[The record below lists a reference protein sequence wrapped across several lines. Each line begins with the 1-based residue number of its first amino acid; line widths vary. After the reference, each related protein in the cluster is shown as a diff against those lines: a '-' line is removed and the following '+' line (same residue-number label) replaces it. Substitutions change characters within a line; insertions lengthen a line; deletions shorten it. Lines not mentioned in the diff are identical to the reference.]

1 MDALKLFGSSQSTRP
16 SRAFIDQGRSRGLT
30 DEQIEDLWFM
40 SEGAVPAPMPA
51 EAPPLVPGKNMAPLP
66 VPKPETLGD
75 VFRAPQAPQNQ
86 NVAPA
91 APTPVIQPAE
101 PTTPTYTPNDWIPDP
116 IERGFFGMRPQRRGV
131 SEIALGAEDLAR
143 ANAISPDMTPEEID
157 ARMVEEFPMQWQPGT
172 AQKLPPS
179 VLAKAIENMVAAQP
193 VLQDRATTRI
203 EKGAKRAEQGKAA
216 LDAIPVGRQ
225 QQNIQDAMQQ
235 GTLQT
240 LGAFASNPSGAGSM
254 LAESVASQPLA
265 TAAGA
270 ATMVAPVFGAPI
282 TLSAAAEA
290 EREASLQDQ
299 LQRAGID
306 PTDPE
311 AVKQFVIENPGLVRE
326 LNSRAFGRGAA
337 IAAGGTAA
345 DIVSGGLGGSL
356 LQRFARDAAVGTASD
371 AATEALGQV
380 ITDKEVYSGPEIVAE
395 GVLGGGQQIVQGG
408 TTAGIQAANQN
419 IQARNQTTETLADA
433 IAKDMAAQSDAAL
446 PEQAARNMAPA
457 PEQRTENPLY
467 TVDPKTGEI
476 TLFVDGRKPE
486 QNVQPGT
493 VADYQGTGQTPD
505 ATPSA
510 PVTSA
515 PKVETLADVLNAQPA
530 AQGDLV
536 LGQNIVPGPQYQG
549 SGQTPD
555 AAPAAP
561 KQTPTQQVQE
571 PTPATAPTVSPVPV
585 VADNATSQPAPAP
598 VEPNALTPSP
608 QVDPG
613 EAKQKDDNTSRR
625 GRAFRD
631 TDGKLKQVGV
641 REPDSGRLVD
651 TEFEVVEYD
660 TLVGADG
667 ELQSRDRTSIAS
679 DANIRQ
685 IAANLDPYI
694 LFDDPSADRGAP
706 IVGPDNV
713 IESGNGRVRSINI
726 VYDEIGDKAQAYRN
740 MIESLGFDTTG
751 MSKPVLIRRRTTVFT
766 DQERVS
772 FTQGAN
778 KDDKM
783 ASSVKERAKVDAGK
797 LTGDILSQY
806 EGGKLD
812 GANNRGFAQ
821 SVIKAIASTQ
831 ELQNLVDGEGEL
843 NNEAHK
849 RVEGALLHAAFGDP
863 SLVDLFTNDP
873 DNNVKSI
880 GNALKQVAPSYAYI
894 KALAEQGTI
903 PKSLDISQDI
913 VTAVKRLSDLRKS
926 GTKLRDYLSQTSI
939 DPDSEVV
946 TKILESFYRPEGNAA
961 YGQDHMV
968 NFFKTYV
975 DEAQKQAN
983 GGLLAGVDDPAA
995 ILDVARAKQTKDAAP
1010 KPAAD
1015 QNGLFSRTQAQEANN
1030 SAGQESLDAR
1040 TKSASKPNVVSRQGI
1055 AKRSGETGVRHLFG
1069 IPLDDWNAMGFDKK
1083 LGYVKRALQDQY
1095 GFDFINLSRNL
1106 SKATVLD
1113 QALEMYGNLDEM
1125 ADVIGVNRKAMS
1137 LNGKIGLGF
1146 SGEPKP
1152 GVMGYFVYKRGKGTK
1167 PFVVSVNRNSTFAH
1181 EWFHAI
1187 DNYLVG
1193 QVKGKLLSEHLAS
1206 RRQAKN
1212 EPALAIKKAYA
1223 ELIMTLFEGDDA
1235 QRAIQMRD
1243 LEEQLEQ
1250 LAQGGIGVKKKRK
1263 ALKDQINKLHA
1274 AMNTDI
1280 GKLSKSDMDYTGRIA
1295 EMTARAFEAT
1305 LANWVQI
1312 RSGLSGLSSVV
1323 PEGLINL
1330 DAQENIAQ
1338 AYPSFKDLAAISDAF
1353 RRVFGEII
1361 GENIVEARGSQKALP
1376 RETTTTRDIQN
1387 ELPDLPTPLF
1397 FDPAKQ
1403 IEEEADQSKNIRR
1416 EETIKLRKRLTAQ
1429 QKGDRDRAFGETDIA
1444 GLTGAAK
1451 KAAVMNADLRGRLL
1465 ALRRLGSSSKTLRR
1479 VIDSIVDA
1487 PGSGR
1492 VQQLVLH
1499 EAKKKY
1505 GGQYANMV
1513 EQALKKAAPTKK
1525 EERYVYAALDDPNF
1539 NFTTVPGEMRSV
1551 VKKKVGVLRDLFDS
1565 MLAKQNYV
1573 VNRATNA
1580 QIGPNIMATSSY
1592 IYGVYD
1598 ADLIAKD
1605 KDGFVEAATQDYAD
1619 DISQRLDN
1627 GQKVTGANGILT
1639 NEEAR
1644 RNKVKEPEDLTDD
1657 VIQTIAE
1664 DRADRWIKAIINEA
1678 GSGGTTS
1685 HEAHTKSR
1693 SLLPTARK
1701 NTAKYRVQNVSTLAR
1716 AYAANAADITAW
1728 YASVGPGVSKSGDV
1742 LQPRQNLEQLIA
1754 KGLSEINDVT
1764 TAKDRALGAELLRY
1778 ASGLD
1783 LAEYN
1788 PIVENASNIVTAVML
1803 PKAVIMQFTEP
1814 ATMIFAEGDFAGYIT
1829 HMAQQARVLLNHAS
1843 KLVGKRSTNFVDYSN
1858 EIAALAGIGSDLQ
1871 MSMLHHARAGMDVDA
1886 AKNHNGPLSRFS
1898 QVSYRFIGMTGHMM
1912 LMQRIGALHA
1922 YRRLYR
1928 FAKKGDKLRDVY
1940 KQELKDFGIT
1950 DDWEQVSKELLSM
1963 GFKPTPEQLENSK
1976 YFDQI
1981 TDAMF
1986 KYVNNHFLEPGRL
1999 DKPVYASKSSPG
2011 RLMWSLMSYSHAFN
2025 SRVEKVAFK
2034 RAQQLEGQGA
2044 SKQVIATA
2052 MFATRLVGFFMFGIV
2067 LQRLMY
2073 ALATGDEEKLQ
2084 ALAKMSDEDWLEYF
2098 GSFFPGI
2105 KGEMNKG
2112 KKGNEAYD
2120 DNQKRRD
2127 FLYELISY
2135 SDILS
2140 PLGTKAFEM
2149 WTQARYKEDPARGLL
2164 PPSVSFVMA
2173 PFIKRRTDPFGN
2185 SPNTD
2190 TSEHKYFRADYNSW
2204 RMGYQVGLIAAM
2216 QATTGIPLP
2225 NNAAS
2230 VALRTL
2236 TTGSNFVVSRTGTR
2250 NWAAV
2255 NIRGLDPAHMY
2266 GTRNAKSSEKSSNKP
2281 RTYADLLKGD

>member
-1 MDALKLFGSSQSTRP
+1 
-16 SRAFIDQGRSRGLT
+16 
-30 DEQIEDLWFM
+30 
-40 SEGAVPAPMPA
+40 
-51 EAPPLVPGKNMAPLP
+51 
-66 VPKPETLGD
+66 
-75 VFRAPQAPQNQ
+75 
-86 NVAPA
+86 
-91 APTPVIQPAE
+91 
-101 PTTPTYTPNDWIPDP
+101 
-116 IERGFFGMRPQRRGV
+116 
-131 SEIALGAEDLAR
+131 
-143 ANAISPDMTPEEID
+143 
-157 ARMVEEFPMQWQPGT
+157 
-172 AQKLPPS
+172 
-179 VLAKAIENMVAAQP
+179 
-193 VLQDRATTRI
+193 
-203 EKGAKRAEQGKAA
+203 
-216 LDAIPVGRQ
+216 
-225 QQNIQDAMQQ
+225 
-235 GTLQT
+235 
-240 LGAFASNPSGAGSM
+240 
-254 LAESVASQPLA
+254 
-265 TAAGA
+265 
-270 ATMVAPVFGAPI
+270 
-282 TLSAAAEA
+282 
-290 EREASLQDQ
+290 
-299 LQRAGID
+299 
-306 PTDPE
+306 
-311 AVKQFVIENPGLVRE
+311 
-326 LNSRAFGRGAA
+326 
-337 IAAGGTAA
+337 
-345 DIVSGGLGGSL
+345 
-356 LQRFARDAAVGTASD
+356 
-371 AATEALGQV
+371 
-380 ITDKEVYSGPEIVAE
+380 
-395 GVLGGGQQIVQGG
+395 
-408 TTAGIQAANQN
+408 
-419 IQARNQTTETLADA
+419 
-433 IAKDMAAQSDAAL
+433 
-446 PEQAARNMAPA
+446 
-457 PEQRTENPLY
+457 
-467 TVDPKTGEI
+467 
-476 TLFVDGRKPE
+476 
-486 QNVQPGT
+486 
-493 VADYQGTGQTPD
+493 
-505 ATPSA
+505 
-510 PVTSA
+510 
-515 PKVETLADVLNAQPA
+515 
-530 AQGDLV
+530 
-536 LGQNIVPGPQYQG
+536 
-549 SGQTPD
+549 
-555 AAPAAP
+555 
-561 KQTPTQQVQE
+561 
-571 PTPATAPTVSPVPV
+571 
-585 VADNATSQPAPAP
+585 
-598 VEPNALTPSP
+598 
-608 QVDPG
+608 
-613 EAKQKDDNTSRR
+613 
-625 GRAFRD
+625 
-631 TDGKLKQVGV
+631 
-641 REPDSGRLVD
+641 
-651 TEFEVVEYD
+651 
-660 TLVGADG
+660 LVGADG

-726 VYDEIGDKAQAYRN
+726 VYEEIGDKAQAYRN

-751 MSKPVLIRRRTTVFT
+751 MSKPVLIRRRTTEFT

-812 GANNRGFAQ
+812 GANNRGFAK
-821 SVIKAIASTQ
+821 SVIKAIASTK
-831 ELQNLVDGEGEL
+831 EMQNLLDGKGEL
-843 NNEAHK
+843 NNEAYK
-849 RVEGALLHAAFGDP
+849 RVEGALLHSAYGDP

-926 GTKLRDYLSQTSI
+926 GTKLKDYLSQTSI

-1030 SAGQESLDAR
+1030 SAGTESLDAR

-1055 AKRSGETGVRHLFG
+1055 AKRSGETGVRHLFD
-1069 IPLDDWNAMGFDKK
+1069 IERDDWNAMGIGKK

-1250 LAQGGIGVKKKRK
+1250 LAQGGIGVTKKRK

-1361 GENIVEARGSQKALP
+1361 GENIVEARGSQKSLP
-1376 RETTTTRDIQN
+1376 RETTTTRDIQG

-1397 FDPAKQ
+1397 YDPAKQ

-1416 EETIKLRKRLTAQ
+1416 EEAIKLRKRLTAQ
-1429 QKGDRDRAFGETDIA
+1429 QKGDRDKAFGETDVA

-1492 VQQLVLH
+1492 VQRLVLH

-1513 EQALKKAAPTKK
+1513 DQALKKAAPTKK

-1539 NFTTVPGEMRSV
+1539 NFNTVPGEMRSV
-1551 VKKKVGVLRDLFDS
+1551 VKKKVGVLRDLFDN

-1580 QIGPNIMATSSY
+1580 QVGPNIMATSSY

-1598 ADLIAKD
+1598 TDLIAKD
-1605 KDGFVEAATQDYAD
+1605 KDGFVEAATQDYTD

-1644 RNKVKEPEDLTDD
+1644 RHKVKEPEDLTDD

-1678 GSGGTTS
+1678 GSRGTTS

-1716 AYAANAADITAW
+1716 AYAANAADISAW
-1728 YASVGPGVSKSGDV
+1728 YASVGPGVSRSGDV

-1754 KGLSEINDVT
+1754 KGLSEISDVT

-1788 PIVENASNIVTAVML
+1788 PIVENASNIVTAAML

-1898 QVSYRFIGMTGHMM
+1898 QASYRFIGMTGHMM

-1928 FAKKGDKLRDVY
+1928 FAKKGDKLSDVY

-1950 DDWEQVSKELLSM
+1950 DDWAQVSKELLSM

-1999 DKPVYASKSSPG
+1999 DKAVYASKSTSG
-2011 RLMWSLMSYSHAFN
+2011 RLMWSLMSYSQAFH
-2025 SRVEKVAFK
+2025 SRVQKVAFK
-2034 RAQQLEGQGA
+2034 RAQQLESKGA

-2120 DNQKRRD
+2120 DNQKRRH

-2173 PFIKRRTDPFGN
+2173 PLIKRRTDPFGN

-2190 TSEHKYFRADYNSW
+2190 TTEHKYFRADYNWW
-2204 RMGYQVGLIAAM
+2204 RMGYQGGLTAAM

-2236 TTGSNFVVSRTGTR
+2236 ATGSNFVVSRTGTR

-2281 RTYADLLKGD
+2281 RTYADLLKED